1 MRDAVVVVTGASSG
15 IGRATALACAGRG
28 ARVVLAARSEAVLDE
43 VARECRRRGGEG
55 FAVPTDVADERAV
68 RELAG
73 RAVDR
78 FGRVDVWV
86 NAAGVGIL
94 GRFDQVPSA
103 ELRRLL
109 EVNVLGAVHGARA
122 VLPVMRRQGRGVVID
137 VASLLGGVVVAPYLG
152 GYAMSKAA
160 LVVFDDVLRQ
170 ELALAGERHIQV
182 CTLLP
187 AAVDTPF
194 FRQAGNRSGR
204 AVRSLPPVA
213 TPERV
218 ARAVVRTAARTA
230 PRPRGAVRAAPG
242 HGARPRPAAP
252 GPRGGTPDRPDLL
265 RAGRGRA
272 AEQRHPVRRERCGRG
287 PARRAPRG
295 PAHRGPPDGRGGPR
309 PGRGPG
315 RLPPSGPHVWTPVP
329 RVAAGPGPLTGAAR
343 RNAPGTGAAR
353 RNTAR
358 TGTEEPVAEP
368 RAPENG
374 GDERDEP

>member
-1 MRDAVVVVTGASSG
+1 MRGAVVVVTGASSG

-28 ARVVLAARSEAVLDE
+28 ARVVLAARSGAVLDE
-43 VARECRRRGGEG
+43 VAGECRRRGGEG

-68 RELAG
+68 RELAD
-73 RAVDR
+73 RSVAR

-109 EVNVLGAVHGARA
+109 GVNVLGAVHGARA
-122 VLPVMRRQGRGVVID
+122 VLPVMRRQGGGVVID

-170 ELALAGERHIQV
+170 ELALAGERHIEI

-194 FRQAGNRSGR
+194 FRRAGNRSGR
-204 AVRSLPPVA
+204 AVGSLPPVA

-218 ARAVVRTAARTA
+218 ARAVVRTAVR
-230 PRPRGAVRAAPG
+230 PRPRVLVGPYARLLVAA
-242 HGARPRPAAP
+242 HA
-252 GPRGGTPDRPDLL
+252 L
-265 RAGRGRA
+265 
-272 AEQRHPVRRERCGRG
+272 
-287 PARRAPRG
+287 ARRPVDRVAARRTDRTYLG
-295 PAHRGPPDGRGGPR
+295 PVTDVPPTGGILYEASGAGAAVHGGRHGGPR
-309 PGRGPG
+309 
-315 RLPPSGPHVWTPVP
+315 T
-329 RVAAGPGPLTGAAR
+329 AAR
-343 RNAPGTGAAR
+343 RTAAAGLVLGAVLAASRRRAR
-353 RNTAR
+353 
-358 TGTEEPVAEP
+358 PSEP
-368 RAPENG
+368 RNPG
-374 GDERDEP
+374 

>member
-68 RELAG
+68 RELAE

-78 FGRVDVWV
+78 FDRVDVWV

-170 ELALAGERHIQV
+170 ELALAGERRIEV

-204 AVRSLPPVA
+204 PVRSLPPVA

-218 ARAVVRTAARTA
+218 ARAVVRTAAR
-230 PRPRGAVRAAPG
+230 PRPRVLVGPYARLLVAA
-242 HGARPRPAAP
+242 HALARRP
-252 GPRGGTPDRPDLL
+252 L
-265 RAGRGRA
+265 GRA
-272 AEQRHPVRRERCGRG
+272 AARRTDRTYFG
-287 PARRAPRG
+287 PAGDALPTGGILHGASGAGAAVRGGRHGGLRTAGRRTAAAGLALGAVLAASRRRARTSG
-295 PAHRGPPDGRGGPR
+295 TRC
-309 PGRGPG
+309 PG
-315 RLPPSGPHVWTPVP
+315 
-329 RVAAGPGPLTGAAR
+329 
-343 RNAPGTGAAR
+343 
-353 RNTAR
+353 
-358 TGTEEPVAEP
+358 
-368 RAPENG
+368 
-374 GDERDEP
+374 